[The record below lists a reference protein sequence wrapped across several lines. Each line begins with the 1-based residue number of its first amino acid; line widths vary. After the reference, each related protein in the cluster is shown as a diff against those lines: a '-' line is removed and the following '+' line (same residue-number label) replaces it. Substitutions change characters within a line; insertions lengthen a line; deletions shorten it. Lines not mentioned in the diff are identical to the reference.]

1 MKIGVISD
9 THGSLYFF
17 EMAMSYL
24 KDCDKIIHAGDILY
38 HGPRNDIPGG
48 YNPKELAEK
57 IEDPS
62 LRTFIEL
69 EIETRLS
76 SMNDKKT

>member
-38 HGPRNDIPGG
+38 HGPRMI
-48 YNPKELAEK
+48 
-57 IEDPS
+57 S
-62 LRTFIEL
+62 LVDTIQRSL
-69 EIETRLS
+69 L
-76 SMNDKKT
+76 KK

>member
-1 MKIGVISD
+1 MRLGIISD

-57 IEDPS
+57 IKQVRFKNEQAV
-62 LRTFIEL
+62 LKTAK
-69 EIETRLS
+69 EIEA
-76 SMNDKKT
+76 KY